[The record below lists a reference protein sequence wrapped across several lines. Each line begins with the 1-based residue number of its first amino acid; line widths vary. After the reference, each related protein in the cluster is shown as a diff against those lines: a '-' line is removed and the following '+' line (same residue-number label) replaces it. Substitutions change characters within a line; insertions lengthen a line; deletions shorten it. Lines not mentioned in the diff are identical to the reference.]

1 MRLPAFGANKDET
14 VAIYKHNINPLRMK
28 LKKLYCMCR
37 QSNASFI
44 YVVLYWIYAKLR
56 KKEILMH
63 HKTILRGLGNIKT
76 KGRLW
81 IGIDDIGFTH
91 AKDHAFLNVR
101 GGLETQGSII
111 VGKGCRFDIG
121 KNAVVEIGGGTAIR
135 PFTNIIVQHGLQIG
149 ERCSIS
155 WHCQFLDEDFHEV
168 NYEGKKR
175 IAANRIV
182 IGDEVWIGNHVSI
195 YKGSL
200 IGRRSVVASNSV
212 VKGRFE
218 EENVIIAG
226 NPAKIIKRNISW
238 EIEE

>member
-1 MRLPAFGANKDET
+1 
-14 VAIYKHNINPLRMK
+14 MK
-28 LKKLYCMCR
+28 SKTMMKIKELYDKCK
-37 QSNASFI
+37 QSDTSFI

-63 HKTILRGLGNIKT
+63 HKTILKGFGNIKT
-76 KGRLW
+76 GGRLW

-91 AKDHAFLNVR
+91 SKDQAFLNIQ
-101 GGLETQGSII
+101 GNLETQGGII
-111 VGKGCRFDIG
+111 IGKGCRFDIG
-121 KNAVVEIGGGTAIR
+121 KNAVVKIGRNTAIR
-135 PFTNIIVQHGLQIG
+135 PFTNVIIQHGLKIG

-168 NYEGKKR
+168 NYEGKKEITDKR
-175 IAANRIV
+175 IT

-195 YKGSL
+195 YKGSV
-200 IGRRSVVASNSV
+200 IGKRSVVASNSV

-226 NPAKIIKRNISW
+226 NPAKIIKRNIIW
-238 EIEE
+238 